1 MVKKFYMETKDSTL
15 ESAIL
20 DVWKNAAENNMSG
33 EDSFEV
39 GTDRYREHTQ
49 KMTPGQMKEEIA
61 KLDSLI
67 EELEEGILGNITK
80 AAGKTVVKGIKD
92 ASKKVKDTV
101 VSKAKGTLIGKAVG
115 KVGAGIKRTKDIA
128 GKVKKAAR
136 TGKAY
141 GDEYNPMLERLEVIE
156 SKLNEYRQVL
166 EEEMAQST
174 NGQEQLKGLRE
185 TILDMWKEAADTH
198 VDPKDRE
205 ELDKAP
211 ENTAKKMKRAT
222 EPKPMIAT
230 EALDKVDKKELKKD
244 FDKRAKDGD
253 ADIDNDGD
261 EDDSD
266 KFLHKK
272 RKAISKAIGAKKE
285 DAELD
290 EYITKEGTRRKVA
303 DGDGRRM
310 SEGGMKRGKDLKTFK
325 PKPKKEEVE
334 EELTIPQAQEFKVS
348 SMKLA
353 LAKVWG
359 LDEGELP
366 PALKKAIDAK
376 KKNGDEDEDKEESVK
391 KGGKTETGKKKA
403 EIEID
408 PELKEKNKK

>member
-39 GTDRYREHTQ
+39 GTDRYRDHSQ
-49 KMTPGQMKEEIA
+49 KMTPGQQVEEA
-61 KLDSLI
+61 
-67 EELEEGILGNITK
+67 LEMSE
-80 AAGKTVVKGIKD
+80 
-92 ASKKVKDTV
+92 
-101 VSKAKGTLIGKAVG
+101 
-115 KVGAGIKRTKDIA
+115 
-128 GKVKKAAR
+128 
-136 TGKAY
+136 
-141 GDEYNPMLERLEVIE
+141 
-156 SKLNEYRQVL
+156 
-166 EEEMAQST
+166 

-198 VDPKDRE
+198 VDPKERE

-222 EPKPMIAT
+222 EPKPMVAT
-230 EALDKVDKKELKKD
+230 EALDKVNKKELKKD
-244 FDKRAKDGD
+244 FDKRAKEGD

-266 KFLHKK
+266 EFLHKK
-272 RKAISKAIGAKKE
+272 RKAISKAIAAKKE
-285 DAELD
+285 AAIE
-290 EYITKEGTRRKVA
+290 
-303 DGDGRRM
+303 
-310 SEGGMKRGKDLKTFK
+310 EGGMKRGKDLKTFK
-325 PKPKKEEVE
+325 PKPKEEEVE
-334 EELTIPQAQEFKVS
+334 EELTIPQVQEFKVS
-348 SMKLA
+348 SMKHA

-376 KKNGDEDEDKEESVK
+376 NKDDDEDEDKEESVK